1 MFSCFRMILPF
12 YKDTNNGFLDTIYL
26 QIFVSVF
33 DGHELWQSDLGE
45 LCLETISDFPQFVNA
60 NIAVESPELFLLPT

>member
-1 MFSCFRMILPF
+1 MILPF

-45 LCLETISDFPQFVNA
+45 LSLETISDFPQFVNA

>member
-1 MFSCFRMILPF
+1 MILPF

-33 DGHELWQSDLGE
+33 DVHELWQSDLGE

-60 NIAVESPELFLLPT
+60 NIAEESPELFLLPT